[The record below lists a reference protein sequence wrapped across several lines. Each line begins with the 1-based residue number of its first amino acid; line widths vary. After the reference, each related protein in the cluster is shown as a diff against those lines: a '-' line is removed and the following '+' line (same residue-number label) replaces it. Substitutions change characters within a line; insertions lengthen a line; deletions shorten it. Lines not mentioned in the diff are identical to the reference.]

1 MAEFALGLTKTAVEG
16 TVSRV
21 KSAIDEEANL
31 KVRVQNDLVFIT
43 GEFQMM
49 QSFLNITNKERTNN
63 EVVRTWVR
71 QIRDLAFDVEDC
83 VELVV
88 SLDIKSG
95 WSWFWRLL
103 PGCMAP
109 PRLLDDAVAN
119 LQQLKARVEDVS
131 NRNTRYSLIG
141 DSSTDS
147 QSTAR
152 VTTVS
157 TSPAPDLMHNTDP
170 SSSAFHI
177 LREVW
182 EATGK
187 MQRNMSD
194 LKELISNEGN
204 DLQVISLWGSPGSAS
219 DLGTT
224 SIVRKANND
233 PEIRQQFKCR
243 AWVKLMWPF
252 NLDDFLKSLLT
263 QLYATSSHR
272 QANLETCFRT
282 TEEYHRIK
290 AELMQQMSQERYLII
305 VEQLST
311 VIEWDV
317 IKLYL
322 PHSKNASRIVVT
334 TQQLELALSCT
345 GEPYQVSELRQFS
358 NRQCLCA
365 FSNKVS
371 VVADEAVDSIDK
383 EAKERL
389 AKFLSSN
396 LIDWGGQKT
405 LEVSVVADEAV
416 DSIDKEAK
424 ERLAKF
430 LSSNLI
436 DWDGQKTLETKWYK
450 HVHERSRVLSSRM
463 VQAHD
468 WITKFKLTGRLT
480 EKRSLVSVL
489 LKPSPSVIAVWGV
502 AGVGKS
508 ALVRLF
514 YYMNIIGLREMNP
527 VHSFVSMFGDS
538 FLDQVTKYSWVDV
551 PHPFNMTDLSRR
563 LLLDFHSDDAEAKET
578 EARGIM
584 EGQDPIQRCR
594 KLMHQDRCF
603 VVIDGLRAMDDWD
616 FIKTTF
622 LSEPIKGCVVV
633 ITNDETIATQCVDK
647 EDHVINVKGLE
658 AYTSFQLFR
667 EIAWGQNEPTS
678 NEEELSKLIMAKC
691 GGLPKVI
698 TAISEYWRVERQR
711 SNGQQ
716 NELTLKTINA
726 NFMGMLEGD
735 SRFHSLRGLFSW
747 MQSYFDACPDSLK
760 PCIFYL
766 SVFPIGHNIRRKRL
780 LRRWI
785 AEGYSMDTPSCTAEE
800 NGEEFFSKLVKL
812 SIIQQQGQMRQHS
825 PSKAK
830 KCQVNGFFR
839 EYIISRPM
847 QDNLVF
853 ALEGRCILNTQRAGQ
868 HLTISRCWDRDKIL
882 FESLELSRLR
892 SLTVFGKWMPFF
904 MSANVNMRFL
914 RVMDLEDT
922 SGVADDDMEQV
933 GKLLPHLKFLSV
945 RGCQD
950 ITRLPNSL
958 GGLRQLQTLD
968 IKGTSVIM
976 FPAVIMK
983 LEKLQ
988 YLRAGPIR
996 CTSTSS
1002 EANTSVVPLA
1012 GSPVDGDGDG
1022 TNTSQ
1027 TEPKV
1032 SAETPPTVCCDGMST
1047 SQPPAAA
1054 SEVTTPLPVDSD
1066 GTKTSQTPAVESA
1079 TSAPAPAPSPALAD
1093 NEGAYEAT
1101 TSTTQPP
1108 TTATAYEAVET
1119 TPLICRPRGGLVFS
1133 WLSKLRH
1140 RSNAHDGVQFSVA
1153 AAGGIGKFTA
1163 LHTLG
1168 VVNIGGAGGKH
1179 VLRELKKLTQL
1190 RKLRLCGINQRNW
1203 QDFCSFISGDAHLES
1218 LSVRLD
1224 QEETT
1229 SAPQV
1234 FGCFSDISEPPKMLK
1249 TLKVY
1254 GKKAHISPLW
1264 VKQLHNL
1271 TKADLAYTIAT
1282 QEDIDCL
1289 LDLPRQEIIQEI
1301 IQRVCV
1307 KPIKDGELKFGA
1319 FGSFSNLRYAIKF
1332 KKLKIDCSYRSKI
1345 VFGPLIPSY
1354 VRVLV
1359 VHCSSITG
1367 SSLELSGLDKLMCL
1381 EEVRLKGSYSEAVKQ
1396 HLQQKL
1402 DELVPLLNQR
1412 RPVLKLE

>member
-95 WSWFWRLL
+95 WSWLWRLL

-109 PRLLDDAVAN
+109 PRLLDDAVPN

-147 QSTAR
+147 QTTAR
-152 VTTVS
+152 VPTVS
-157 TSPAPDLMHNTDP
+157 TSPAPDLLHNTDP

-224 SIVRKANND
+224 SIVRKAYND
-233 PEIRQQFKCR
+233 PEICQQFKCR

-345 GEPYQVSELRQFS
+345 GEPYQVSELRHFS

-365 FSNKVS
+365 FSNKVT

-405 LEVSVVADEAV
+405 LE
-416 DSIDKEAK
+416 
-424 ERLAKF
+424 
-430 LSSNLI
+430 
-436 DWDGQKTLETKWYK
+436 TKWYK
-450 HVHERSRVLSSRM
+450 HVHERSHVLSSRM

-468 WITKFKLTGRLT
+468 WITKFKLTGHLT

-489 LKPSPSVIAVWGV
+489 WKPSPSVIAVWGV

-514 YYMNIIGLREMNP
+514 YYMNIIGLRGVNP
-527 VHSFVSMFGDS
+527 LYSVVSMFRDS

-616 FIKTTF
+616 FIKTAF

-698 TAISEYWRVERQR
+698 TAISEYWRVERRR
-711 SNGQQ
+711 SNSQQ

-766 SVFPIGHNIRRKRL
+766 SVFPLGHNIRRKRL

-785 AEGYSMDTPSCTAEE
+785 AEGYSMDTPSSTAEE

-968 IKGTSVIM
+968 IEGTSVIM

-1027 TEPKV
+1027 PQPAV
-1032 SAETPPTVCCDGMST
+1032 STETPPTACCDGMST
-1047 SQPPAAA
+1047 SQPSAAA

-1108 TTATAYEAVET
+1108 TTATTYEAEET

-1140 RSNAHDGVQFSVA
+1140 RSNPHDGVQFSVA

-1203 QDFCSFISGDAHLES
+1203 RDFCSFISGDAHLES

-1354 VRVLV
+1354 VQVLV